1 MKCYNCQSEL
11 IWGGDH
17 DCDRSEEHLIE
28 TNLSCPKCNALCWFC
43 GERERRK
50 MTPEQLNAWRIIPR
64 ILMFAMIGMTYRT
77 VEWFMSLPDPNPE
90 QAALVSVMTG
100 ALTGAFGLFLGKK
113 E

>member
-1 MKCYNCQSEL
+1 V
-11 IWGGDH
+11 
-17 DCDRSEEHLIE
+17 
-28 TNLSCPKCNALCWFC
+28 
-43 GERERRK
+43 
-50 MTPEQLNAWRIIPR
+50 TPDNLNAWRVIPR
-64 ILMFAMIGMTYRT
+64 LLMLAMLVMTYRV

>member
-1 MKCYNCQSEL
+1 MFVLHEGEVVKAQTEASSDMEFVVTFDLLEMPPVTGEL
-11 IWGGDH
+11 
-17 DCDRSEEHLIE
+17 R
-28 TNLSCPKCNALCWFC
+28 
-43 GERERRK
+43 

-64 ILMFAMIGMTYRT
+64 LLMFAMIGMTYRT

>member
-1 MKCYNCQSEL
+1 
-11 IWGGDH
+11 
-17 DCDRSEEHLIE
+17 
-28 TNLSCPKCNALCWFC
+28 
-43 GERERRK
+43 
-50 MTPEQLNAWRIIPR
+50 MTPDRLNAWRVIPR
-64 ILMFAMIGMTYRT
+64 LIMLAMLIMTYRV

>member
-1 MKCYNCQSEL
+1 YA
-11 IWGGDH
+11 
-17 DCDRSEEHLIE
+17 RSGWTSDLRKDEAG
-28 TNLSCPKCNALCWFC
+28 S
-43 GERERRK
+43 EREV
-50 MTPEQLNAWRIIPR
+50 TPEQLNAWRIIPR
-64 ILMFAMIGMTYRT
+64 ILMFAMIAMTYRT

>member
-1 MKCYNCQSEL
+1 
-11 IWGGDH
+11 
-17 DCDRSEEHLIE
+17 
-28 TNLSCPKCNALCWFC
+28 
-43 GERERRK
+43 

-64 ILMFAMIGMTYRT
+64 VLMFAMIGMTYRT

-113 E
+113 ERDLVKQVNDELIEKVIGQQILYYPKTHPHHHLLLSALV